1 MSTVVASRRQKFD
14 LKAFLLS
21 VGGTLAVGFLGGLA
35 GGTAGFEQLIK
46 PPLTPPAVV
55 FPIVWTALYALMGLT
70 AYLIWSS
77 GDLDRAACLRVYTAQ
92 LFVSALWPLIFFRLG
107 LRLVAFFWLLLL
119 VALLTL
125 TLSGFRYI
133 RKSAYWLLLPTLL
146 WVLFAGYLNLGFY
159 LLNA

>member
-1 MSTVVASRRQKFD
+1 M
-14 LKAFLLS
+14 
-21 VGGTLAVGFLGGLA
+21 
-35 GGTAGFEQLIK
+35 
-46 PPLTPPAVV
+46 
-55 FPIVWTALYALMGLT
+55 
-70 AYLIWSS
+70 
-77 GDLDRAACLRVYTAQ
+77 YTAQ